1 MNMERKEYN
10 KLVRDE
16 IPKHLDELGIT
27 YEKRTLEE
35 WEYIRE
41 LFKKLNEKVGEFI
54 KSKSTEEFAD
64 VLQIIE
70 ALKEIP
76 EFEKAESITYEESNL
91 DNWKYI
97 EGLLNKLKKKVDE
110 FINSK
115 SVEKFS
121 DVLRVIDAIKEIPE
135 FKDVEK
141 IRLNKLL
148 EKGGFEKRIMVK
160 GIDNR

>member
-1 MNMERKEYN
+1 MNMEGKEDN

-27 YEKRTLEE
+27 YEQRTLEE

-41 LFKKLNEKVGEFI
+41 LFKKLNEEVGEFI
-54 KSKSTEEFAD
+54 KSKSAEEFAD
-64 VLQIIE
+64 VLQVIE
-70 ALKEIP
+70 ALREIP
-76 EFEKAESITYEESNL
+76 EFKKVESITYEESNL
-91 DNWKYI
+91 DNWEYI
-97 EGLLNKLKKKVDE
+97 EKLLNKLKKKVEE

-115 SVEKFS
+115 SVEEFS
-121 DVLRVIDAIKEIPE
+121 DVLSVIDAIKEIPE

-148 EKGGFEKRIMVK
+148 KKGGFEKRIMVK